1 METILSSKGQL
12 VLPAAV
18 RRRLRL
24 EKGERLTVEFRNDG
38 VLLRPAA
45 HRQNYR
51 MVKHPV
57 SGLSVMVPERRSDR
71 KVTAAEI
78 ARLNAELL

>member
-1 METILSSKGQL
+1 M
-12 VLPAAV
+12 LPAEA

-24 EKGERLTVEFRNDG
+24 VKGERLTVEFREDG
-38 VLLRPAA
+38 VLLRPASLG
-45 HRQNYR
+45 QTYR

-57 SGLSVMVPERRSDR
+57 SGLSVMVPARRTGK

>member
-12 VLPAAV
+12 VLPAAA

-24 EKGERLTVEFRNDG
+24 EKGERLTVEFRDDG
-38 VLLRPAA
+38 VLLRPVA
-45 HRQNYR
+45 HHKSYR

-57 SGLSVMVPERRSDR
+57 SGLSVMVPERPSGG